1 MSLNINKILFV
12 ILIAISVVTATTP
25 LWAAEAEGRHEEEG
39 HEHHHSWLHILNRG
53 PIAEISE
60 NLKEQHDLIPNTY
73 FMILVI
79 GIFVILA
86 TRNLKPLPAGKL
98 QNFMEMVVGG
108 LMDFFTDIVGE
119 RGRKYT
125 PFMGSFF
132 IFILCLNILG
142 LVPGFQSPTAD
153 LNTTLAM
160 ALVAISGVQVIAI
173 KELGFIPYIKHFLGE
188 PMWLGPLMFPLHL
201 IGELAKIMSLSI
213 RLFGNIFGED
223 TIIIVLATLAVTFL
237 PMWLPVP
244 FQLPMMLFG
253 LFTSLIQALVFSLLT
268 AIYLATFISEHHEE
282 H

>member
-1 MSLNINKILFV
+1 MNIKKILFV
-12 ILIAISVVTATTP
+12 ILIALSVAAATTP

-39 HEHHHSWLHILNRG
+39 HEHHHSWLHMLNRG

-125 PFMGSFF
+125 AFMGSFF

-142 LVPGFQSPTAD
+142 LIPGFQSPTAD

-188 PMWLGPLMFPLHL
+188 PIWLGPLMFPLHL
-201 IGELAKIMSLSI
+201 IGELAKVMSLSI

-223 TIIIVLATLAVTFL
+223 TIIIVLATLAITVL
-237 PMWLPVP
+237 PVYLPVP

-253 LFTSLIQALVFSLLT
+253 LFSSLIQALVFSLLT